1 MSLPVGLG
9 GLVDTDELKPPQ
21 GRNTQGPTG
30 SREFTTLMNQINGEG
45 KSERVDL
52 SIGGY
57 VTISLSPYNWTLYDC
72 EYQHDPTIEENIARA
87 EFVDAGGHSEA
98 VLLIDIES
106 GEVVSVQVNRRGEH
120 MVGTYSGP

>member
-1 MSLPVGLG
+1 M
-9 GLVDTDELKPPQ
+9 VDTDELKPPQ
-21 GRNTQGPTG
+21 QRSTQGPTG

-57 VTISLSPYNWTLYDC
+57 VTISLSAYDWTLYECD
-72 EYQHDPTIEENIARA
+72 YQHDPTVDENIARA

-106 GEVVSVQVNRRGEH
+106 GEVVSVQVNRRGER
-120 MVGTYSGP
+120 MVGTHSGP